1 MSMPQS
7 EAPRRSSHSVSSRST
22 APRVFRYVL
31 NMTTG
36 FAPCFD
42 DGVCTLGCCKPNI
55 RRSAVVGDWILGF
68 APRKK
73 GNARLLFVMQV
84 GEVLGFDESNRFAA
98 GVHEAEARRQRGDKD
113 SPSGKAS
120 TPPAESGA
128 QWVMRCSSPRPPRSQ
143 ANRRRR
149 PWASLTEP
157 AANSVW
163 ASRDHATLASPAGVG
178 VASWPLPSH
187 ALKRH
192 PIENIDRRDV
202 VITDGQPFA
211 IRTESDAARETSA
224 WRADWDA
231 DAAKVWVLVR

>member
-31 NMTTG
+31 KHDHG

-113 SPSGKAS
+113 SPVRQGVDATCRIGSAMGHALFIAQAAPVPGEQETS
-120 TPPAESGA
+120 TLGVVDRAGREQRLGVAGP
-128 QWVMRCSSPRPPRSQ
+128 RDTCKSSW
-143 ANRRRR
+143 RRRR
-149 PWASLTEP
+149 
-157 AANSVW
+157 V
-163 ASRDHATLASPAGVG
+163 
-178 VASWPLPSH
+178 VASALP
-187 ALKRH
+187 R
-192 PIENIDRRDV
+192 P
-202 VITDGQPFA
+202 
-211 IRTESDAARETSA
+211 
-224 WRADWDA
+224 
-231 DAAKVWVLVR
+231 